1 MDKKTLVIFDNDSTE
16 TKQVFDNYWE
26 IEKRVVTQTAT
37 EENLISA
44 ERTDTG
50 SRLVYIG
57 DQKGIQQYV
66 EANGEIYFS
75 SAVFVTITRAMV
87 SVSLTSNFVQN
98 VDIINKI
105 QNPRRTTSKIRR
117 LKRLGIHFK
126 IIKND
131 IY

>member
-50 SRLVYIG
+50 HGWCILAI
-57 DQKGIQQYV
+57 
-66 EANGEIYFS
+66 
-75 SAVFVTITRAMV
+75 
-87 SVSLTSNFVQN
+87 
-98 VDIINKI
+98 
-105 QNPRRTTSKIRR
+105 
-117 LKRLGIHFK
+117 KREY
-126 IIKND
+126 NNT
-131 IY
+131 